1 MWYGKIPEKYGFV
14 LGVTMGHVFVIYA
27 RYSCEFQ
34 SPVDT
39 ERRLLTAIKKY
50 L

>member
-1 MWYGKIPEKYGFV
+1 MKYA
-14 LGVTMGHVFVIYA
+14 VIYA
-27 RYSCEFQ
+27 RYSCECQ

-39 ERRLLTAIKKY
+39 GKRLLTAIKKY

>member
-1 MWYGKIPEKYGFV
+1 MFKIKFTYRQRRENMRFAAFYG
-14 LGVTMGHVFVIYA
+14 
-27 RYSCEFQ
+27 RYSCECQ

-39 ERRLLTAIKKY
+39 GKRLLTAIKKY